1 MSNESSI
8 FLHLSTTHYDN
19 LSSVFVMY
27 KWNNNNSCTEV
38 LRQMSMCAMYGI
50 TIMALCFILSHRGS
64 VHDYD
69 VLGLLCTLTFCSVT
83 DDEII
88 MQVCG

>member
-1 MSNESSI
+1 M
-8 FLHLSTTHYDN
+8 
-19 LSSVFVMY
+19 
-27 KWNNNNSCTEV
+27 
-38 LRQMSMCAMYGI
+38 
-50 TIMALCFILSHRGS
+50 
-64 VHDYD
+64 HDYD